1 MFFLQKLINWQTSS
15 HKKSF
20 EGQKQILGK
29 RPSQVPLEHPVWPH
43 QRPLLSVS
51 LLLKAKVL
59 DWKHCNPLDTKR
71 GGGRDRRTKHGREEL
86 PHERGQGQKPGGPH
100 TRRAVARR
108 SYPTSEVRGSGGECQ
123 AATAQERQR
132 RATQVRGQGRRPGG
146 ATPCPR
152 SGAAAERSYH
162 RSEGRGGGLEDQP
175 HA

>member
-86 PHERGQGQKPGGPH
+86 PHVRGQGQRRRVPGCNG
-100 TRRAVARR
+100 TGTAEK
-108 SYPTSEVRGSGGECQ
+108 SYPN
-123 AATAQERQR
+123 
-132 RATQVRGQGRRPGG
+132 PM
-146 ATPCPR
+146 
-152 SGAAAERSYH
+152 SGAAAEMSYPT
-162 RSEGRGGGLEDQP
+162 SWLW
-175 HA
+175 